1 MPSGRSKIQHMRD
14 TSKGLFANELKF
26 YLFELKKTERLWHI
40 PVLASLCV
48 GLPLLIGYF
57 FDRLD
62 YGILASTGG
71 LVILYLP
78 STTIANRMITLLACS
93 FGFIF
98 SYAVGISFSF
108 NPIVSAVVLGLYAL
122 FVHWIAKYLAM
133 KPPGNF
139 FFIMLVCVASASPF
153 NLASIPTRIGLIAMG
168 TMFSCVL
175 AFFYSLLMIKRNAP
189 TSELIYVKKSIY
201 ANLVESAI
209 TGMFMGGSFLIG
221 HLLELDN
228 PYWVPISCLA
238 VMQGISTRHIWQ
250 RSLHR
255 IIGTFIGL
263 GLTWLLIYQNLTALG
278 ICVSILVLQF
288 IIEMLV
294 VRHYGLAVIFI
305 TPMTIF
311 LAEAGSAMTADP
323 NVLVSARFLDIV
335 LGSVIGAIGGWVLH
349 HQPLRHKA
357 VRQLRKTRIAI
368 LRR

>member
-1 MPSGRSKIQHMRD
+1 MSSNIRAVIAS
-14 TSKGLFANELKF
+14 ELKY

-48 GLPLLIGYF
+48 GLPLLVGYYF
-57 FDRLD
+57 GRLD
-62 YGILASTGG
+62 YSILASTGG

-78 STTIANRMITLLACS
+78 STSLANRMLTLLACS

-98 SYAVGISFSF
+98 SFAVGITFSF
-108 NPIVSAVVLGLYAL
+108 NPILSSVVLGLYTL
-122 FVHWIAKYLAM
+122 FVHWVARYFAM

-139 FFIMLVCVASASPF
+139 FFIMLACIASASPF
-153 NLASIPTRIGLIAMG
+153 DLASIPTRIGLIAMG
-168 TMFSCVL
+168 TIFSCLL
-175 AFFYSLLMIKRNAP
+175 AFFYSLMMIKKHQGG
-189 TSELIYVKKSIY
+189 SELIYVKKNAL

-209 TGMFMGGSFLIG
+209 IGAFIGGSFLVG
-221 HLLELDN
+221 HLLELEN

-238 VMQGISTRHIWQ
+238 VMQGASTRHIWQ

-255 IIGTFIGL
+255 ILGTFVGL
-263 GLTWLLIYQNLTALG
+263 GLTWLLISQNLTALG

-294 VRHYGLAVIFI
+294 VRHYGLAVVFI

-323 NVLVSARFLDIV
+323 NVLVYSRFLDIV
-335 LGSVIGAIGGWVLH
+335 LGSMIGAVGGWVLH
-349 HQPLRHKA
+349 HEQLRYQA
-357 VRQLRKTRIAI
+357 ERQLRKTRVAI